1 MHWSCCATAA
11 QLAGQP
17 VASGLAP
24 LAAQRCL
31 TLCLSLPPCRLQVS
45 GVELMDGSYSQD
57 LHDRATGFS
66 GWQP

>member
-1 MHWSCCATAA
+1 ML
-11 QLAGQP
+11 QL
-17 VASGLAP
+17 
-24 LAAQRCL
+24 
-31 TLCLSLPPCRLQVS
+31 S

>member
-1 MHWSCCATAA
+1 MRQAPRRGGAARPSTAT
-11 QLAGQP
+11 LNTHH
-17 VASGLAP
+17 V
-24 LAAQRCL
+24 
-31 TLCLSLPPCRLQVS
+31 PCWVQVN